1 MASKKINAAQKVG
14 KFTVMATS
22 VATKELYIVMVLNGE
37 EVWDVSPATSP
48 EEAHSLF
55 DQYITMCQVFDPLL
69 ERVVAEKEAGMEHS
83 VSDLVEE
90 LNRDYRA
97 VVQSRRGLLN

>member
-22 VATKELYIVMVLNGE
+22 VTTKELYLVMVLNGE

-48 EEAHSLF
+48 EDAHALF
-55 DQYITMCQVFDPLL
+55 DQYVTMCQVFDPVL
-69 ERVVAEKEAGMEHS
+69 ERVVAEKEAGVQHN
-83 VSDLVEE
+83 VNDLVEE
-90 LNRDYRA
+90 LDRDYRA
-97 VVQSRRGLLN
+97 VIQSRRGLLN